1 MLPPKMGVDTQ
12 GAWNSMLRFRCAG
25 KGFLAFTKYECAVF
39 GGGKLTKT
47 SQARLD
53 VEFDLSHK
61 QWRFRRG
68 CY

>member
-1 MLPPKMGVDTQ
+1 MLPPKMGVDTK
-12 GAWNSMLRFRCAG
+12 GAWNSMPRSRCARQV
-25 KGFLAFTKYECAVF
+25 FMPLSKYKRAMS

-61 QWRFRRG
+61 Q
-68 CY
+68 